1 MPTPTYFNLPKE
13 KREAIEQASILEF
26 ANHTFS
32 EASINQIVKASNIS
46 RGSFYQ
52 YFEDKEDCYLHILTM
67 IAKEKMKLFGT
78 IVNRSEQDSIFDEY
92 EQMLEATIEWI
103 KQKPLYYQMGM
114 YMDMDDSEFIQ
125 KLIKRNQASMDYFIQ
140 LVKRDQDRGLIK
152 SSINP
157 VVLVDMLWSINRNTL
172 MQFYLKQDFD
182 GMRIHVKEMIAII
195 KGGAMYV

>member
-78 IVNRSEQDSIFDEY
+78 IVNRSEQDCIFDEY

-114 YMDMDDSEFIQ
+114 YMDMDDSEFIR

>member
-67 IAKEKMKLFGT
+67 IAKEKMELFAT

>member
-67 IAKEKMKLFGT
+67 IAKEKMELFGT

-114 YMDMDDSEFIQ
+114 YMDMDDSEFIR

-157 VVLVDMLWSINRNTL
+157 VVLVDMLWSINRNAL

>member
-1 MPTPTYFNLPKE
+1 MPTQTYFNLPKE
-13 KREAIEQASILEF
+13 KREAIEQASIVEF

-32 EASINQIVKASNIS
+32 EASINQIVKASKIS

-67 IAKEKMKLFGT
+67 IAKEKMELFAT
-78 IVNRSEQDSIFDEY
+78 IVNRSEQDTIFDEY

>member
-125 KLIKRNQASMDYFIQ
+125 KLVKRNQASMDYFIQ

-172 MQFYLKQDFD
+172 MQFYLKQDFN

>member
-125 KLIKRNQASMDYFIQ
+125 KLIRRNQASMDYFIQ

>member
-125 KLIKRNQASMDYFIQ
+125 KLIKRNQTSMDYFIQ

>member
-67 IAKEKMKLFGT
+67 IAKEKMELFGT

-114 YMDMDDSEFIQ
+114 YMDMDDSEFIR

>member
-67 IAKEKMKLFGT
+67 IAKEKMELFGT

-125 KLIKRNQASMDYFIQ
+125 KLSKRNQASMDYFIQ

>member
-26 ANHTFS
+26 ANHTFT

-67 IAKEKMKLFGT
+67 IAKEKMELFGT

-125 KLIKRNQASMDYFIQ
+125 KLSKRNQASMDYFIQ

>member
-67 IAKEKMKLFGT
+67 IAKEKMELFGT

-125 KLIKRNQASMDYFIQ
+125 KLIRRNQASMDYFIQ

-172 MQFYLKQDFD
+172 MQFYLKQDFN

>member
-13 KREAIEQASILEF
+13 KRETIEQASILEF

-67 IAKEKMKLFGT
+67 IAKEKMELFGT

-92 EQMLEATIEWI
+92 EQMIEATIEWI

>member
-125 KLIKRNQASMDYFIQ
+125 KLIRRNQASMDYFIQ

-172 MQFYLKQDFD
+172 MQFYLKQDFN

>member
-172 MQFYLKQDFD
+172 TQFYLKQDFN

>member
-114 YMDMDDSEFIQ
+114 YMDMDDSEFIR

>member
-13 KREAIEQASILEF
+13 KRDAIEQACILEF

-52 YFEDKEDCYLHILTM
+52 YFEDKEDCYLHLLTM
-67 IAKEKMKLFGT
+67 IAKEKMELFASV
-78 IVNRSEQDSIFDEY
+78 VNRSEQDSIFDEY

-114 YMDMDDSEFIQ
+114 YMDMDDSEFIA
-125 KLIKRNQASMDYFIQ
+125 KLMERNQASLDYFIQ
-140 LVKRDQDRGLIK
+140 LVKRDQQRGIIK
-152 SSINP
+152 PSLSAQ
-157 VVLVDMLWSINRNTL
+157 VLVDMLWSINRNTL
-172 MQFYLKQDFD
+172 MQFYLKQDYE
-182 GMRIHVKEMIAII
+182 GMRVHVKEMIAII
-195 KGGAMYV
+195 KGGAMHV

>member
-26 ANHTFS
+26 ANHTFT

-67 IAKEKMKLFGT
+67 IAKEKMELFGT

-92 EQMLEATIEWI
+92 EQMIEATIEWI

-125 KLIKRNQASMDYFIQ
+125 KLSKRNQASMDYFIQ

>member
-67 IAKEKMKLFGT
+67 IAKEKMELFGT

>member
-125 KLIKRNQASMDYFIQ
+125 KLIRRNQTSMDYFIQ

>member
-67 IAKEKMKLFGT
+67 IAKEKMELFGT

-92 EQMLEATIEWI
+92 EQMIEATIEWI